1 MPPPPVLITLFVAA
15 SERIPKR
22 AAKKRPHQ
30 TGFWQMPC
38 PPADLEDSL
47 IIRRLTPLPP
57 EGSGPFQ
64 SKKMGI
70 SRNFNRER
78 QGRHRLI
85 RLYLRS
91 SAVRKRRCSAKIRAM
106 SERIYRDPVHNIIRL
121 QTDSDEGELMMR
133 LIDAAEFQRLRRIK
147 QLGLGLYTYQGAE
160 HSRFTHSLGAFHLMT
175 RVLDRLSETYAID
188 PGDRIAA
195 RAAALLHDVGH
206 GSFSHVMEK
215 VLNFHHERWT
225 VQVILDEASEV
236 GQLLRSHSDDLPHKL
251 ASIIEGTF
259 QPAALAQLV
268 SSQLDVDRM
277 DYLLR
282 DSLMTGA
289 KYGIYDLEWIIN
301 ALAIDEAAD
310 RVYVQ
315 ARGVYAVEEYLQAR
329 YYMFRQVYF
338 HRTLRSA
345 EAVLRSIMRRAL
357 HLLDDGQEVW
367 HASGTAFEKILRREV
382 LSISEHMQVDDSDFV
397 FHIKQWQRSSDP
409 ILRDL
414 SRRFIA
420 RSLFKAID
428 IDMPPDQQADFLST
442 ARQTVERAGF
452 DPDYY
457 FIEDR
462 ASDVPYY
469 SYYHS
474 EKSEPKTHIY
484 VESGYASPQIKE
496 ISEVS
501 NVVKGLQHAYE
512 LHRVCFPA
520 EVKNEVY
527 AIYHRGSHKEAQT
540 AIR

>member
-1 MPPPPVLITLFVAA
+1 MA
-15 SERIPKR
+15 
-22 AAKKRPHQ
+22 
-30 TGFWQMPC
+30 
-38 PPADLEDSL
+38 
-47 IIRRLTPLPP
+47 
-57 EGSGPFQ
+57 
-64 SKKMGI
+64 
-70 SRNFNRER
+70 
-78 QGRHRLI
+78 
-85 RLYLRS
+85 
-91 SAVRKRRCSAKIRAM
+91 
-106 SERIYRDPVHNIIRL
+106 ERIYRDPVHNIIRL

-133 LIDAAEFQRLRRIK
+133 LIDAGEFQRLRRIK

-160 HSRFTHSLGAFHLMT
+160 HSRFTHSLGALHLMT
-175 RVLDRLSETYAID
+175 RVLDRLGESHAID
-188 PGDRIAA
+188 PNDRIAA

-215 VLNFHHERWT
+215 VLNFHHEHWT
-225 VQVILDEASEV
+225 VQVILDDASEI
-236 GQLLRSHSDDLPHKL
+236 GELLRSHSDDLPRKV
-251 ASIIEGTF
+251 ASIIEGKF
-259 QPAALAQLV
+259 QPSALAQLV

-301 ALAIDEAAD
+301 ALAIDETAD

-345 EAVLRSIMRRAL
+345 EAVLRSIIRRAL
-357 HLLDDGQEVW
+357 QLLDEGQEVW
-367 HASGTAFEKILRREV
+367 HAPGTAFEKILRREV
-382 LSISEHMQVDDSDFV
+382 LTIGEHLQVDDSDFV
-397 FHIKQWQRSSDP
+397 FHIKQWQHSGDA
-409 ILRDL
+409 ILSDL
-414 SRRFIA
+414 SRRFVA
-420 RSLFKAID
+420 RRLFKAID
-428 IDMPPDQQADFLST
+428 LDMPQGQQAEFLAA
-442 ARQTVERAGF
+442 ARQTIERAGF

-469 SYYHS
+469 SYYET

-484 VESGYASPQIKE
+484 VESGYAAPQIRE

-501 NVVKGLQHAYE
+501 NVVRGLQHAYE

-527 AIYHRGSHKEAQT
+527 ELYHRDSPQKQT
-540 AIR
+540 ARL